1 MRRRQLVVLIALVVI
16 VFLAVSA
23 LLARVW
29 SADGAENTA
38 ITTLIRAEARG
49 DQNAMLNDL
58 QGCRRSP
65 ACQARVAADVAD
77 LKRPGVV
84 TILHFQSSTGF
95 SFGATLGTARV
106 AWRTPSS
113 LSIVQCV
120 RVRRAGNA
128 FRAFHVELLEIST
141 RIRSDADC
149 PAHF

>member
-1 MRRRQLVVLIALVVI
+1 
-16 VFLAVSA
+16 
-23 LLARVW
+23 
-29 SADGAENTA
+29 
-38 ITTLIRAEARG
+38 
-49 DQNAMLNDL
+49 
-58 QGCRRSP
+58 
-65 ACQARVAADVAD
+65 VAADVAD

>member
-1 MRRRQLVVLIALVVI
+1 MRRRQTVVLIALVVI

-29 SADGAENTA
+29 SADGAESGA

-49 DQNAMLNDL
+49 DQNAMLNAL
-58 QGCRRSP
+58 HGCRSSP
-65 ACQARVAADVAD
+65 ACEARVAADATN
-77 LKRPGVV
+77 LQRAGKV

-113 LSIVQCV
+113 LPIVQCV
-120 RVRRAGNA
+120 RVRRDGNA
-128 FRAFHVELLEIST
+128 FRAFHIELLEIST